1 MKHPLLI
8 VPLVAASVLAGCQ
21 HSPAPRTPSP
31 APTYAC
37 TPEAGGSPYPCNEL
51 QHKQQKDLD
60 ALYTEAEAVNTK
72 LRAEMDRLYRAG
84 GTAELTPILRDT
96 TTGEA
101 RAALQRLMAGMKAD
115 ALTSVGGEI
124 RIVSVKREPGTS
136 IQGSLVTLIV
146 CVDASTTQVHK
157 AGQYLH
163 DGSAVLDHMYFSRED
178 GSLKV
183 SYVKGKAVDTCA

>member
-84 GTAELTPILRDT
+84 GTAELTPVIEQT

-101 RAALQRLMAGMKAD
+101 QTTLMEW
-115 ALTSVGGEI
+115 SVPE
-124 RIVSVKREPGTS
+124 
-136 IQGSLVTLIV
+136 
-146 CVDASTTQVHK
+146 
-157 AGQYLH
+157 
-163 DGSAVLDHMYFSRED
+163 
-178 GSLKV
+178 KV
-183 SYVKGKAVDTCA
+183 EA

>member
-84 GTAELTPILRDT
+84 GTAELTPVIEQT

-101 RAALQRLMAGMKAD
+101 QTTLMEMWRALKASGLK
-115 ALTSVGGEI
+115 AHGGEFRTAWVRRNPAASVGG
-124 RIVSVKREPGTS
+124 SVV
-136 IQGSLVTLIV
+136 SLVT
-146 CVDASTTQVHK
+146 CTDASSVTFGEGTQATT
-157 AGQYLH
+157 
-163 DGSAVLDHMYFSRED
+163 SASARDTMYFSRVD
-178 GSLKV
+178 GALKLSTNRSERV
-183 SYVKGKAVDTCA
+183 ESCA